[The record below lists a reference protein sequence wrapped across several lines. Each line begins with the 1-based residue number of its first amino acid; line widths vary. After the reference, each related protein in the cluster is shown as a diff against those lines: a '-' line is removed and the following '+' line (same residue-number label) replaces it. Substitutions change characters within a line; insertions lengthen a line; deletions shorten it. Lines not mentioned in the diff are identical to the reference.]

1 MCFSATANFVGSGI
15 IAAVGVAT
23 LTRVKDPRETLFASM
38 PLLFAVHQL
47 LEGFVWLG
55 LDGMMSETVLN
66 GTAAGFMLYAQG
78 LLPIILPL
86 SILLIEPNP
95 SRRKWIWPFVALG
108 VALGVYILWA
118 LTAFDTEVYNRNHS
132 VVYYNPGT
140 SHGAVATFYVIATC
154 GSLFFS
160 GYRYIIGL
168 GVLNLIGLVV
178 VLILR
183 AYAFTS
189 IWCAYAAAVSVL
201 IYWHFH
207 RRRAAE
213 RHRLQ
218 LQH

>member
-15 IAAVGVAT
+15 IAGVGVVT
-23 LTRVKDPRETLFASM
+23 LARVKDPREALFASM

-55 LDGMMSETVLN
+55 LDGLMSETVLK

-95 SRRKWIWPFVALG
+95 DRRKWIWPFVALG
-108 VALGVYILWA
+108 VVLGIYILWA
-118 LTAFDTEVYNRNHS
+118 LTAFDTEVAAINHS

-140 SHGAVATFYVIATC
+140 SHAAVATFYVIATC

-160 GYRYIIGL
+160 GYRYIVAL
-168 GVLNLIGLVV
+168 GALNLVGLVI
-178 VLILR
+178 VLIVR

-189 IWCAYAAAVSVL
+189 IWCAYAAVISIL
-201 IYWHFH
+201 IYGHVH
-207 RRRAAE
+207 RLRAAE
-213 RHRLQ
+213 RRGLQ